1 MSKRAGFTRRFIQS
15 QRNFTYQ
22 QDGIGSPSFGVFND
36 YHGSSNRQ
44 HGSREAYR
52 YNASIPRP
60 LQIGHFLPPPHL
72 VPPNRRERF
81 DLVNLTFP
89 NKVYV
94 CVDKETK
101 KYAIGYDATNKRI
114 TTNVIVKPVNLHD
127 KSQWICSDAGAG
139 ILNFFYSLN
148 CFIHIEIERDSE
160 LGMIPVMR
168 SDVWQNA
175 FFTFGDNGEIFVDFN
190 KGGRDAGGDK
200 YCLAFRKDQLSYNN
214 NLKTVSEL
222 ASEWNKEYKYFDSSS
237 VQTYDPDGNKKE
249 GFISRCW
256 NWLKEDFIERMDGTG
271 EEDDSGAENGEPS
284 EGGEQKEDVCY
295 LELVNYNTIDKEAY
309 NCTWAFQEVWD
320 IRTATNIALETKQ
333 ISDLEEIDKI
343 ALENKELAYEKLKS
357 MYEAEKA
364 LWNHEKAEY
373 DSHLMTRYY
382 AMDG

>member
-1 MSKRAGFTRRFIQS
+1 MYASTRK
-15 QRNFTYQ
+15 
-22 QDGIGSPSFGVFND
+22 P
-36 YHGSSNRQ
+36 
-44 HGSREAYR
+44 
-52 YNASIPRP
+52 
-60 LQIGHFLPPPHL
+60 
-72 VPPNRRERF
+72 
-81 DLVNLTFP
+81 
-89 NKVYV
+89 
-94 CVDKETK
+94 K

-148 CFIHIEIERDSE
+148 CFIHIEIERDPE

-190 KGGRDAGGDK
+190 KGGKDAGGDK
-200 YCLAFRKDQLSYNN
+200 YCLAFRKDQLSYSD

-256 NWLKEDFIERMDGTG
+256 NWLKEDFIERMDG
-271 EEDDSGAENGEPS
+271 EPS
-284 EGGEQKEDVCY
+284 EGGEEAGSGAESGEPSGEGAGEQKEDVCY

-333 ISDLEEIDKI
+333 INDLEEIDKI

-364 LWNHEKAEY
+364 LWTHEKAEY

-382 AMDG
+382 TMDE